1 ILFHQDSV
9 VQKHTS
15 SSGKTSKTSKIKVSD
30 GRSAEDDLPP
40 PPPPPPL
47 PRPQQEGLTTSGDQG
62 HIFLPVPPPKE
73 TFSTFYQQRQKSELK
88 RLFKHIHPELRK
100 NLDDVVDEELEEVL
114 SSENPQAAAESGYH
128 GEVQSMRWIFEN
140 WSLDNIGDPH
150 TTKKLLE
157 EEALQKGDV
166 RGTSTMF
173 ERLELDGARLPPSSA
188 ALKNS
193 EVKGDVRTAA
203 WFFETQPLDSLNKIH
218 PEEELVEAV
227 LKEPMQCGDVR
238 GTQLLFESKPLD
250 ALGRCNSVEDQS
262 FFKLK
267 SEIQEQKGD
276 VKKTIKLFQAE
287 PCCAIR
293 DGSGNIHE
301 IKSICREEIQ
311 TSMVKTARWL
321 FETQPLDV
329 INKDA
334 SKVQII
340 RGISLEEAQKSG
352 VDKKR
357 WLFETQTLDAI
368 HESLQEN
375 QFQGTINV
383 VEAGDV
389 GNKRLM
395 FETKPL
401 SELKGE
407 STEEASTKEEIV
419 GGDVRSTLWLF
430 ETQPME
436 TLKDNYEVGH
446 LKKVTVTGEER
457 GAVQSRKNTFESCAL
472 DSISKEMTEMESKS
486 KANKIEK
493 GDVKTYKHLFETI
506 PISNISHSDTIQSEK
521 QADIMGG
528 NVKSNTALF
537 ETIPL
542 YAIKDCSGNLHEV
555 TTVSREECIKGDVQN
570 YKWMFET
577 RPLDQFDKEKV
588 KVEIIK
594 GITRQEDEA
603 GDVKMA
609 KWLFETQP
617 LDSIHSQVNHTS
629 QHSSVKKQATEKG
642 DVKTC
647 KWLFETQPMD
657 VLYEKSEK
665 KADVEALP
673 TADVKSHT
681 WLFETQPLDSI
692 NNGTEAHL
700 KLCGTFQDNATSD
713 VNVQTV
719 KHLFETE
726 TLDSMARRRD
736 AEQDVRYVSKIY
748 IQSGDVSRVKEIFE
762 SKALDEIGTG
772 SVRVSESEDNDTNI
786 QTGSVHK
793 FTWLFENTPMDAI
806 KDKDSNTHTYS
817 VCDVEGGDVGNKKFI
832 FETFSLDKIQD
843 EDKALE
849 HQSVFVEKPTSS
861 IDVKSS
867 TMLFES
873 QPLYAIR
880 DKDGQFHE
888 VTTVKKEEV
897 LSGDVR
903 GARWLFE
910 TKPLD
915 TIKPQEE
922 IFVIRAVTQEDAI
935 KGDVK
940 SARWKFE
947 TQPLDS
953 LASREEPSVKTVENV
968 QKGDVQLNKQF
979 FESQEASHKKFV
991 RMVSVKDVQQ
1001 GNVRTSTWLFENQP
1015 IDSLKGE
1022 FQEHAP
1028 VKTVQ
1033 REDNQKGDVKRCTWL
1048 FETQPLDTIKQ
1059 VDPSVTGDT
1068 QEEIPQADVKST
1080 TWLFESTPLD
1090 KISYQSQEQSETVA
1104 ESVNQTLLRLQHLEV
1119 IHAHGIVIEANET
1132 SAESVKMAKYQYIKG
1147 KGPKVQKEE
1156 IIQGNIRN
1164 IMLQLLH
1171 RTNLEPP
1178 IILLK
1183 EDENGHVETTR
1194 VEIPVTQPQ
1203 SAVQHGDELIMSNVA
1218 QIIEG
1223 HLRQDKSLKKGI
1235 VMQET
1240 ESGYA
1245 EMTVYSLFSHYETR
1259 SEHHEMIKGNV
1270 KSTIGS
1276 LLSTAQ
1282 DQKTLSSFQIEE
1294 NEKGNVNLY
1303 RSCIEKGDLEYLKS
1317 LQEQP
1322 EDESGP
1328 PPKEQIEIVQGD
1340 IKEAK
1345 RNLNQPKEKLE
1356 RSVLDIVPGDVKNVK
1371 KVFASEGPPDQIYV
1385 QREEIIPGDIS
1396 SAKQSLGQA
1405 AKQPFAVEKEEIMS
1419 GDIKAA
1425 KQSLEQA
1432 KQESMWVQREIVM
1445 PGKIYD
1451 LDVSTQEIS
1460 ETSNQCAAFKEE
1472 IIRGDVKAAKQSL
1485 EQAKKQSMRE
1495 EREIV
1500 TPGKIYDLNVG
1511 SHKDSSSAQTQNN
1524 RTADTYV
1531 NVDAGDTHPKVSV
1544 VDPVKSENGAQS
1556 SEKQAEADSRVL
1568 RGDVKAAIKSLQCA
1582 ATEQRL
1588 VEKEDVVRGNMQ
1600 AALQSLE
1607 KSRVNVSKGDFKA
1620 AMIYRNSGQSYS
1632 ESRKKKVLETGGKQ
1646 TVVVSVPL
1654 SDTELSPS
1662 VSVTYGEQMATA
1674 ALRSTTVADPSP
1686 DASSDEPYASSA
1698 LNSNSQS
1705 PPPLPPK
1712 AAEKHAAKKPA
1723 IPPKPQCSNTGTQS
1737 QIGSISVPPKQQV
1750 EELRV
1755 CKADQE
1761 YSVHI
1766 SRSKD
1771 HNLAD
1776 NNATQSTVTPEQ
1788 KKEAQPTKDVLDEK
1802 VKSTM
1807 NKSVIVVHSDESE
1820 GAKQLPPKINAAE
1833 EIRACMESYSEGGE
1847 ARTEINQGFQAGV
1860 SVTNPVTPKKIKVTQ
1875 SEPSNESHK
1884 RVTVTCSKQSH
1895 DPTEPEGQENMETKV
1910 VLREKK
1916 PKKETDDERRQRL
1929 SIHKD
1934 EIMRGN
1940 VKAAMEI
1947 FENLKKQ
1954 EELKIILSKVEEIE
1968 GDTSEVDVKSMKCL
1982 FENVPE
1988 WMVGPEQGTTQCPS
2002 KEEPKVKRAEPVKDE
2017 VANVS
2022 SVKNVFGDLERAS
2035 EEINHLKEQTLAK
2048 LMDIEEAI
2056 KKALYSVSNLKSES
2070 DIAGLSGLF
2079 RESLGTEQSSSGV
2092 NNIRKISI
2100 VSSKAKREEVKG
2112 PSVTVTNPGCGML
2125 GKTEGGGK
2133 QALDRPITKP
2143 RTSAQSSPSFISI
2156 QSAARKPAEGPKP
2169 QPQTTSASPRKTPE
2183 MSQNETNSFCSPLSS
2198 RRKVSILEVQTIPEP
2213 TGIIGTKTVSEK
2225 YEEMDCFGNKFVSST
2240 TSTIVTKQSDTKTS
2254 SSYEVA
2260 ASPRYEV
2267 TTSPLVQRSANVFS
2281 ENPQSKE
2288 GGRVFVTFGHPKT
2301 GKH

>member
-1 ILFHQDSV
+1 MKMVCSGSYPV
-9 VQKHTS
+9 VS
-15 SSGKTSKTSKIKVSD
+15 SQLTQVKMADKLRQIKVSD

-1524 RTADTYV
+1524 RTADTCCGRQEITK
-1531 NVDAGDTHPKVSV
+1531 AHEAKV
-1544 VDPVKSENGAQS
+1544 VKMVT
-1556 SEKQAEADSRVL
+1556 EKQWSPHRAADQSFGESTAEGIVVQHGTKEKQQMAKQGKTEAVAQ
-1568 RGDVKAAIKSLQCA
+1568 GQVTAQKTITVQQGKSLQ
-1582 ATEQRL
+1582 
-1588 VEKEDVVRGNMQ
+1588 
-1600 AALQSLE
+1600 
-1607 KSRVNVSKGDFKA
+1607 
-1620 AMIYRNSGQSYS
+1620 
-1632 ESRKKKVLETGGKQ
+1632 
-1646 TVVVSVPL
+1646 
-1654 SDTELSPS
+1654 
-1662 VSVTYGEQMATA
+1662 
-1674 ALRSTTVADPSP
+1674 
-1686 DASSDEPYASSA
+1686 
-1698 LNSNSQS
+1698 
-1705 PPPLPPK
+1705 
-1712 AAEKHAAKKPA
+1712 
-1723 IPPKPQCSNTGTQS
+1723 
-1737 QIGSISVPPKQQV
+1737 
-1750 EELRV
+1750 
-1755 CKADQE
+1755 
-1761 YSVHI
+1761 
-1766 SRSKD
+1766 
-1771 HNLAD
+1771 
-1776 NNATQSTVTPEQ
+1776 
-1788 KKEAQPTKDVLDEK
+1788 
-1802 VKSTM
+1802 
-1807 NKSVIVVHSDESE
+1807 
-1820 GAKQLPPKINAAE
+1820 
-1833 EIRACMESYSEGGE
+1833 
-1847 ARTEINQGFQAGV
+1847 
-1860 SVTNPVTPKKIKVTQ
+1860 
-1875 SEPSNESHK
+1875 
-1884 RVTVTCSKQSH
+1884 
-1895 DPTEPEGQENMETKV
+1895 
-1910 VLREKK
+1910 
-1916 PKKETDDERRQRL
+1916 
-1929 SIHKD
+1929 
-1934 EIMRGN
+1934 
-1940 VKAAMEI
+1940 
-1947 FENLKKQ
+1947 
-1954 EELKIILSKVEEIE
+1954 
-1968 GDTSEVDVKSMKCL
+1968 
-1982 FENVPE
+1982 
-1988 WMVGPEQGTTQCPS
+1988 
-2002 KEEPKVKRAEPVKDE
+2002 
-2017 VANVS
+2017 
-2022 SVKNVFGDLERAS
+2022 
-2035 EEINHLKEQTLAK
+2035 
-2048 LMDIEEAI
+2048 
-2056 KKALYSVSNLKSES
+2056 
-2070 DIAGLSGLF
+2070 
-2079 RESLGTEQSSSGV
+2079 
-2092 NNIRKISI
+2092 
-2100 VSSKAKREEVKG
+2100 
-2112 PSVTVTNPGCGML
+2112 
-2125 GKTEGGGK
+2125 
-2133 QALDRPITKP
+2133 
-2143 RTSAQSSPSFISI
+2143 TSAQVLE
-2156 QSAARKPAEGPKP
+2156 RK
-2169 QPQTTSASPRKTPE
+2169 E
-2183 MSQNETNSFCSPLSS
+2183 MSS
-2198 RRKVSILEVQTIPEP
+2198 
-2213 TGIIGTKTVSEK
+2213 
-2225 YEEMDCFGNKFVSST
+2225 VSST
-2240 TSTIVTKQSDTKTS
+2240 KT
-2254 SSYEVA
+2254 
-2260 ASPRYEV
+2260 
-2267 TTSPLVQRSANVFS
+2267 RS
-2281 ENPQSKE
+2281 QK
-2288 GGRVFVTFGHPKT
+2288 VTFTHHKFQ
-2301 GKH
+2301 